1 MVVSKN
7 GRFIIENPIQM
18 DDLRVPLFQETIIYI
33 YNYIIMYISMN
44 GGIQKW

>member
-7 GRFIIENPIQM
+7 ARFIIENPVKM

-33 YNYIIMYISMN
+33 YNYIIMYISIN
-44 GGIQKW
+44 GEFQKC

>member
-1 MVVSKN
+1 MVNSKN
-7 GRFIIENPIQM
+7 ARFIIENPVKM

-33 YNYIIMYISMN
+33 YNYIIMYISIN